1 MPLPPYFHSV
11 ACAKV
16 TTTVMFR
23 EEKKKKKKK
32 GCTNDCICNEKRT
45 GEGCLILL
53 LSLFLELS

>member
-32 GCTNDCICNEKRT
+32 AVPMIAYVMKKGLVRVA
-45 GEGCLILL
+45 
-53 LSLFLELS
+53 